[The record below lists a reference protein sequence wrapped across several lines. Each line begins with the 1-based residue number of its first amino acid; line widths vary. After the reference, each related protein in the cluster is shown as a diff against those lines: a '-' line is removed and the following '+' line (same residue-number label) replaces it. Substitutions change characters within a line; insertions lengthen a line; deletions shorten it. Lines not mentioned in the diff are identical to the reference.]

1 MRIDELNALDATTAR
16 AALAPAADVGWWLD
30 ALVAGR
36 PYPDAQA
43 LLTLA
48 ATEAARWTDADVEGA
63 LAHHPR
69 IGERPTGDSPEAALS
84 RREQG
89 AIRSGTDGTD
99 GSDASDPADLE
110 RAIAAG
116 NAAYED
122 RFGRV
127 FLIRAAGRSRPE
139 ILAEL
144 DRRLTNDPDA
154 ERAEVHDQLTQIAL
168 LRLEG
173 LLEGSTT

>member
-1 MRIDELNALDATTAR
+1 MRIDELNALDAATAR
-16 AALAPAADVGWWLD
+16 ATLAPAADVGWWLD

-36 PYPDAQA
+36 PYPDAPA
-43 LLTLA
+43 LLALA

-63 LAHHPR
+63 LTHHPR
-69 IGERPTGDSPEAALS
+69 IGERPTGDGPEAALS

-89 AIRSGTDGTD
+89 AIRVGS
-99 GSDASDPADLE
+99 SDAADLE
-110 RAIAAG
+110 PAIAAG

-127 FLIRAAGRSRPE
+127 FLIRAAGRSRSE

-154 ERAEVHDQLTQIAL
+154 ERVEVHDQLAQIAL

>member
-1 MRIDELNALDATTAR
+1 MRIDELNALDAATAR
-16 AALAPAADVGWWLD
+16 ATLAPAADVGWWLD
-30 ALVAGR
+30 TLVAGR
-36 PYPDAQA
+36 PYPDAEA
-43 LLTLA
+43 LLALA

-69 IGERPTGDSPEAALS
+69 IGERPTGDSAEAALS

-89 AIRSGTDGTD
+89 AIRGGA
-99 GSDASDPADLE
+99 SDAADLE
-110 RAIAAG
+110 QAIAAG

-127 FLIRAAGRSRPE
+127 FLIRAAGRRRPE

-144 DRRLTNDPDA
+144 ERRLTNDPDA

-173 LLEGSTT
+173 VLEGSPT

>member
-1 MRIDELNALDATTAR
+1 MRIDELNALDAATAR
-16 AALAPAADVGWWLD
+16 ATLAPAADVGWWLD

-36 PYPDAQA
+36 PYPDAEA
-43 LLTLA
+43 LLALA
-48 ATEAARWTDADVEGA
+48 AAEAVRWTDADVEGA

-89 AIRSGTDGTD
+89 AIRGDGHASGT
-99 GSDASDPADLE
+99 ADLE
-110 RAIAAG
+110 EAIAAG
-116 NAAYED
+116 NATYED

-144 DRRLTNDPDA
+144 ERRLTNDPDA
-154 ERAEVHDQLTQIAL
+154 ERVEVHDQLTQIAL

-173 LLEGSTT
+173 MLEGSTT

>member
-1 MRIDELNALDATTAR
+1 VRIDELNALDAATAR
-16 AALAPAADVGWWLD
+16 ATLAPAADVGWWLD

-36 PYPDAQA
+36 PYPDAKA

-48 ATEAARWTDADVEGA
+48 AAEAARWTDADVEGA

-89 AIRSGTDGTD
+89 AIRSGTDGT
-99 GSDASDPADLE
+99 DASDPADLE

-144 DRRLTNDPDA
+144 DRRLTNDTDA
-154 ERAEVHDQLTQIAL
+154 ERAEVHDQLAQIAL

>member
-1 MRIDELNALDATTAR
+1 MRIDELNALDAATAR

-36 PYPDAQA
+36 PYADAQA

-48 ATEAARWTDADVEGA
+48 ATGAARWTDADVEGA

-89 AIRSGTDGTD
+89 AIRSGT
-99 GSDASDPADLE
+99 DASDPADLE

-144 DRRLTNDPDA
+144 DRRLTNDPDPTPSA
-154 ERAEVHDQLTQIAL
+154 PRC
-168 LRLEG
+168 
-173 LLEGSTT
+173 TTS

>member
-1 MRIDELNALDATTAR
+1 MRIDELNALDAATAR

-36 PYPDAQA
+36 PYADAQA
-43 LLTLA
+43 LLALA
-48 ATEAARWTDADVEGA
+48 AAEAARWTDADVEGA

-69 IGERPTGDSPEAALS
+69 IGERPTGDSAEAALS

-89 AIRSGTDGTD
+89 AIRSGA
-99 GSDASDPADLE
+99 DASDPADLE

-173 LLEGSTT
+173 MLEGSPT